1 MQTVQLIL
9 IKMLLGFCALL
20 PLSAARSLGRTMARV
35 YWPIGGRSRKITEIN
50 IAAAFPELSER
61 ERTELSK
68 KSIEST
74 GELFTE
80 MGHVWLKPWP
90 QVADLIIQETGVEL
104 VHAAKASGRGVILL
118 GPHLGNWE
126 VAGLHCAAQGDTVT
140 LFQPPKIEGLGKV
153 MIAARQ
159 SSGATLVPTD
169 RRGLAALL
177 RSVKNGGTSAILP
190 DQAPGDINSGQNSLF
205 MGVPCFT
212 GTLAS
217 NMIKRTGAVAV
228 FAYALRVD
236 GGFTMHYMAAEQEIY
251 DDDLSVSLAALNR
264 GVERC
269 VRCCVEQYQWEYKRF
284 RVRPRDG
291 QGLYDNM

>member
-1 MQTVQLIL
+1 MQAVQLLL

-20 PLSAARSLGRTMARV
+20 PLSTARALGRTMAHI
-35 YWPIGGRSRKITEIN
+35 YWPFGGRSRKVTEIN
-50 IAAAFPELSER
+50 IAAAFPELSPGER
-61 ERTELSK
+61 LALSK
-68 KSIEST
+68 KSIVST
-74 GELFTE
+74 GELLTE

-90 QVADLIIQETGVEL
+90 YVAGLIIEETGVEL
-104 VHAAKASGRGVILL
+104 VHAARAAGRGVILL

-126 VAGLHCAAQGDTVT
+126 IAGLHCAALGDTVI
-140 LFQPPKIEGLGKV
+140 LYQPPRISALEDI
-153 MIAARQ
+153 MIAAREA
-159 SSGATLVPTD
+159 SGATLVPTD
-169 RRGLAALL
+169 RRGLATLA
-177 RSVKNGGTSAILP
+177 RSVKNGGMSAILP
-190 DQAPGDINSGQNSLF
+190 DQAPGDVNSGQNSLF

-217 NMIKRTGAVAV
+217 NLIKRTGAVAV
-228 FAYALRVD
+228 FGYAQRVK
-236 GGFTMHYMAAEQEIY
+236 GGFTMNYLPAEEEIY

-269 VRCCVEQYQWEYKRF
+269 VRSCVEQYQWEYKRF

>member
-1 MQTVQLIL
+1 MQTFQLIL

-20 PLSAARSLGRTMARV
+20 PLSAARALGRAMARI
-35 YWPIGGRSRKITEIN
+35 YWPFGGRSRKITEIN

-61 ERTELSK
+61 ERSALSK

-74 GELFTE
+74 CELLTE
-80 MGHVWLKPWP
+80 MGHVWLKPWHK
-90 QVADLIIQETGVEL
+90 VAGLILEETGVEL
-104 VHAAKASGRGVILL
+104 VQAARASGRGVIVL

-126 VAGLHCAAQGDTVT
+126 VAGLHCGSFGNTVT
-140 LFQPPKIEGLGKV
+140 LFQPPKMEGLGEII
-153 MIAARQ
+153 IAARQ

-169 RRGLAALL
+169 RRGLARLV
-177 RSVKNGGTSAILP
+177 RSVKNGGMSAILP

-205 MGVPCFT
+205 MGTPCFT

-217 NMIKRTGAVAV
+217 NMIKRTGAVAI
-228 FAYALRVD
+228 FAYARRVE
-236 GGFTMHYMAAEQEIY
+236 GGFTINYLPAEEEIY
-251 DDDLSVSLAALNR
+251 DEDLSVSLAALNR

-291 QGLYDNM
+291 QGLYDNI